1 MIRIRVENIW
11 EDEKER
17 VGVEIGK
24 NKDENEGEE
33 ERDRVDEKNGNDDGV
48 ERNKK
53 AKKTKIT
60 ETGIKRRKGSL
71 VVLQE
76 E

>member
-48 ERNKK
+48 G
-53 AKKTKIT
+53 AK
-60 ETGIKRRKGSL
+60 
-71 VVLQE
+71 
-76 E
+76 

>member
-1 MIRIRVENIW
+1 MIRIRITVENIW

-24 NKDENEGEE
+24 NNDENEGEE

-48 ERNKK
+48 G
-53 AKKTKIT
+53 AK
-60 ETGIKRRKGSL
+60 
-71 VVLQE
+71 
-76 E
+76 